1 MKKGN
6 VVRGRVD
13 TRLRVTTRGRR
24 LGNTA
29 SLSSAAAAGVLAG
42 EEEIE
47 PNSKK
52 PGSLIR
58 GDLAPG
64 DIIIITCHIPS
75 QRKLS
80 AHGRK
85 VSDS

>member
-1 MKKGN
+1 MLSGGGSTPDC
-6 VVRGRVD
+6 VSRHAAEGWG
-13 TRLRVTTRGRR
+13 TRH
-24 LGNTA
+24 

>member
-29 SLSSAAAAGVLAG
+29 QSLLRCRCRVVAG